1 MFNNRM
7 LAVAAVLAL
16 AVPTL
21 GAAAPIVA
29 PPQPEQ
35 LVEGH
40 TVFTVIEVFNNTTT
54 IRAEF
59 AAAVAVLVREYDASQ
74 RVNRFPGV
82 LWFNDQYLVNPE
94 DNANAV
100 RNFRY
105 PCGGAVLA
113 VNAGDPDP
121 RVILANVGSSGE
133 TRDVVTKYQPIT
145 GTGVD
150 YGDDTNPDYGGPG
163 PDGTP
168 GVDGDDPDSA
178 WANVTT
184 DGTTPSASSDVPTGI
199 NDPDRIAD
207 HPGLPGPDVDLG
219 LFPDTFSYEES
230 YLITDPNDHVWI
242 VDKYMSYTRVGTNT
256 LPGTSQVYAR
266 PVWAVNILGSPVFIP
281 DDGIVSCGPYNDLIT
296 TLYSYAPGQA
306 QGYDTSG
313 VDDAVGTAWDPTVG
327 ERVPYRDTPPAG
339 YAEPSQNGF
348 CYNGNAAPCA
358 GSAPTLPIRLYNALL
373 YFKLADLTVAGAPR
387 DHSDP
392 VNSGDTNGCQVGTEW
407 ACPGGDDD
415 REGNSHPF
423 HPEPG
428 ATTGPGSRTPANP
441 THQDVANCPGYPRLG
456 DAFYN
461 GDEDSNHGGSARADA
476 GDAPYC
482 DNLHATRNV
491 DIYFSPAGRP
501 FAPVYRNWALIDTQ
515 GSNAPFH
522 QHEHPLGP

>member
-59 AAAVAVLVREYDASQ
+59 AAAVAVLVREYDASY
-74 RVNRFPGV
+74 RANRFPGV

-121 RVILANVGSSGE
+121 RVIMANVGSSGE
-133 TRDVVTKYQPIT
+133 TRDVI
-145 GTGVD
+145 TGVD
-150 YGDDTNPDYGGPG
+150 YSSTSP
-163 PDGTP
+163 
-168 GVDGDDPDSA
+168 DDPDSA
-178 WANVTT
+178 WVNVTT
-184 DGTTPSASSDVPTGI
+184 DGTTPSASSDIPTGV
-199 NDPDRIAD
+199 NDPDRVFDQPVGHALIPKDMGQFA
-207 HPGLPGPDVDLG
+207 
-219 LFPDTFSYEES
+219 DTFSYEES
-230 YLITDPNDHVWI
+230 YLITDPNDHVWVI
-242 VDKYMSYTRVGTNT
+242 DKYMSYTRIGTNT
-256 LPGTSQVYAR
+256 LPGTATVYAR

-281 DDGIVSCGPYNDLIT
+281 DDGIVSCGPYNDLISN
-296 TLYSYAPGQA
+296 LYGYAPGQA
-306 QGYDTSG
+306 SGYDTSG
-313 VDDAVGTAWDPTVG
+313 ADDPVGTAWDPTVG
-327 ERVPYRDTPPAG
+327 EAVPYRDNPVGG
-339 YAEPSQNGF
+339 YDEPSTNGF
-348 CYNGNAAPCA
+348 CYNGNPQPCA
-358 GSAPTLPIRLYNALL
+358 GVKPTLPIRLYNALL
-373 YFKLADLTVAGAPR
+373 YFKLADLTVAGDPR
-387 DHSDP
+387 DHSDH

-407 ACPGGDDD
+407 QCPDDDDD

-423 HPEPG
+423 HPTPG
-428 ATTGPGSRTPANP
+428 AGTPPNPPHTDTGL
-441 THQDVANCPGYPRLG
+441 CPGYPTVG
-456 DAFYN
+456 NAFYN
-461 GDEDSNHGGSARADA
+461 GDEISNHGGSARADA

-491 DIYFSPAGRP
+491 DIYFSAAGRP
-501 FAPVYRNWALIDTQ
+501 FAPVYRNWALIDTA
-515 GSNAPFH
+515 GSDAPFH
-522 QHEHPLGP
+522 QHTDPGHTTSGFQDELNRFGMDDPSDDV